1 MMSKSSELPF
11 HLRSQWSL
19 PLPDDLSVFGSS
31 LLVLLTASA
40 VVPHVQNST
49 LWRVNNLWAPVDG
62 DMTRVDTQLTLPLDS
77 APSPGVHVSEG
88 PHPRFSLTTP
98 SASYIFHVDPES
110 LELVHDHYGAQLVD
124 PIPYDQIDI
133 SGQTGQ
139 LAILS
144 REFPDSGRGDFR
156 LPAIH
161 LRNAAGCTVSELA
174 YDKYEVSPGKPRG
187 QGLGGLPGTFGDE
200 KDVTTLKVF
209 LQDEVNGVQVVL
221 SYAVF
226 HKLDVIARSFELK
239 NKGQGE
245 VVVERAE
252 SFSVDLE
259 TGDYEFVQLKGD
271 WPREARKV
279 RRKVDFGTQ
288 G

>member
-1 MMSKSSELPF
+1 MNT
-11 HLRSQWSL
+11 
-19 PLPDDLSVFGSS
+19 DI
-31 LLVLLTASA
+31 
-40 VVPHVQNST
+40 
-49 LWRVNNLWAPVDG
+49 
-62 DMTRVDTQLTLPLDS
+62 QLTPPPANS
-77 APSPGVHVSEG
+77 NPAPGVQVSSG

-98 SASYIFHVDPES
+98 SASYIFHVDPQS
-110 LELVHDHYGAQLVD
+110 LELVHDHYGAQVTD
-124 PIPYDQIDI
+124 PIPYDLPDI

-161 LRNAAGCTVSELA
+161 LRNAVGCTVSELS
-174 YDKYEVSPGKPRG
+174 YEKYEVRAGKPRG
-187 QGLGGLPGTFGDE
+187 KGLGGLPGTFGNE
-200 KDVTTLKVF
+200 SDVTTLKVYLF
-209 LQDEVNGVQVVL
+209 DDVNQVQVIL
-221 SYAVF
+221 NYAVF
-226 HKLDVIARSFELK
+226 HKLDAIARSFELV
-239 NKGQGE
+239 NKGKGE

-279 RRKVDFGTQ
+279 RRKIDYGTQ